1 VVLSHDLTE
10 DSGHLTPKLTIKRHV
25 IMKDFAD
32 DVERIYQA
40 APATEGQSLTL

>member
-1 VVLSHDLTE
+1 VLSNDLTE

-25 IMKDFAD
+25 IMTDFAL

-40 APATEGQSLTL
+40 APATEGQSLIL